1 MNFSQLHLL
10 LADDD
15 EEDCLMFQEALQEI
29 TVTAKFTKVYDGE
42 KLVQWL
48 TQTPDNLPDFLF
60 LDLNMPRKNGHECLE
75 EIKKSPQLQS
85 LFVII
90 FSTTVDTLNIDK
102 LYEAGANYYIQKPN
116 SFTKLIRIIE
126 QILNLSEE
134 ERRIQPLKENFILSF
149 NG

>member
-29 TVTAKFTKVYDGE
+29 TVTAKFTKVHDGE

-60 LDLNMPRKNGHECLE
+60 LDLNMPLKNGHECLA

-102 LYEAGANYYIQKPN
+102 LYETGAHYYIQKPN

-126 QILNLSEE
+126 QVLNFSEE

-149 NG
+149 ND